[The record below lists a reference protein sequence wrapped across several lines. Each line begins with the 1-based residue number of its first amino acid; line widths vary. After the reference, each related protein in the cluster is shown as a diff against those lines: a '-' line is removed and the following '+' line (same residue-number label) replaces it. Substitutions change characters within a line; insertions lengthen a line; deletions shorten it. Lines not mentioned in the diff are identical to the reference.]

1 MTTTYRADIESARKT
16 RLRRRRATFFALVLA
31 TLIALAVSGFMLWRY
46 LFNDLPVLPSN
57 DELWAVNRELSIDLV
72 DTDGN
77 RLLQRGP
84 LYGQAVDPD
93 TLPEFVVQ
101 AFIAAED
108 RRFYDHGGAD
118 VMAIFRAGFANWRAG
133 YTVQGGST
141 LTQQVIKNLVLTPEQ
156 TLRRKAQEVRLAM
169 QLEAR
174 MSKSEILSLY
184 LNRIYLGNRAY
195 GIDAAADVYFGK
207 DVQDLTLAEAT
218 FLAAL
223 PKAPSRMIADPS
235 LEDAR
240 ERQRYIL
247 SQMVNE
253 GFITLEDAQL
263 AANTPI
269 SFVEEQGDNP
279 LLEHVADYVR
289 DELEQLLPEVP
300 RDAVVTITLDVATQQ
315 AAYDALQE
323 TIETEGNARGARN
336 GSAIV
341 MGTDGRILA
350 MVGGMDYRE
359 SQFNRATQAMRQPG
373 SSFKPFVY
381 AAAMEA
387 GLRPYSVRVDERR
400 EIAPNWSPRNYT
412 GQYYGPIRLRDAL
425 ANSVNTIAAQIT
437 MEIGPERVVE
447 MAHRL
452 GLGTDLQAYPSIALG
467 SDETTLFDLVRA
479 YGAFAR
485 GGERLDPY
493 LIERVENTRGEVIY
507 ERTAYPPAR
516 VLQQSVV
523 EDMNEMLGLVVTEG
537 SGGRARIEGWNVAG
551 KTGTSQNWRDAWF
564 IGFTNDV
571 VAGVWLGNDENEP
584 MERVTGGS
592 LPAQAWGAM
601 MTEILE
607 NYEPS
612 EIPGVG
618 RSDNL
623 SDAQLAR
630 VDFYSELGDAFRA
643 AAPTRV
649 ASISSQG
656 GTQ

>member
-1 MTTTYRADIESARKT
+1 
-16 RLRRRRATFFALVLA
+16 
-31 TLIALAVSGFMLWRY
+31 
-46 LFNDLPVLPSN
+46 
-57 DELWAVNRELSIDLV
+57 
-72 DTDGN
+72 
-77 RLLQRGP
+77 
-84 LYGQAVDPD
+84 
-93 TLPEFVVQ
+93 
-101 AFIAAED
+101 
-108 RRFYDHGGAD
+108 
-118 VMAIFRAGFANWRAG
+118 
-133 YTVQGGST
+133 
-141 LTQQVIKNLVLTPEQ
+141 
-156 TLRRKAQEVRLAM
+156 
-169 QLEAR
+169 
-174 MSKSEILSLY
+174 
-184 LNRIYLGNRAY
+184 
-195 GIDAAADVYFGK
+195 
-207 DVQDLTLAEAT
+207 
-218 FLAAL
+218 
-223 PKAPSRMIADPS
+223 
-235 LEDAR
+235 
-240 ERQRYIL
+240 
-247 SQMVNE
+247 
-253 GFITLEDAQL
+253 
-263 AANTPI
+263 
-269 SFVEEQGDNP
+269 
-279 LLEHVADYVR
+279 
-289 DELEQLLPEVP
+289 
-300 RDAVVTITLDVATQQ
+300 
-315 AAYDALQE
+315 
-323 TIETEGNARGARN
+323 
-336 GSAIV
+336 
-341 MGTDGRILA
+341 
-350 MVGGMDYRE
+350 DYRE

-592 LPAQAWGAM
+592 LPAQTWGAM
-601 MTEILE
+601 MSDILE